1 MALVFEEKGDLEKA
15 VQQME
20 SILEKL
26 RGVSFQRGSDLANA
40 AAEIY
45 FQMGRLY
52 FNLDRIDEAIRMFE
66 QAVIVNPNYANTRYA
81 LGLSYMSKA
90 RNSDALIQFQIVNQ
104 LIPGNENVEAMIKQL
119 TGSAQ

>member
-1 MALVFEEKGDLEKA
+1 
-15 VQQME
+15 
-20 SILEKL
+20 
-26 RGVSFQRGSDLANA
+26 
-40 AAEIY
+40 
-45 FQMGRLY
+45 MGRLY